1 MPISLSQLKIPTP
14 VYLQDVKQAISE
26 HELYGYVRLASE
38 HYGFELPDGV
48 SYLQMGRDFEGQA
61 TKAIEAFEV
70 DGADQ
75 AVTVDSDLVSRTCC
89 MFVVL
94 VAAHGRQSEL
104 GTLHD

>member
-1 MPISLSQLKIPTP
+1 MPISLSQLKIPAP
-14 VYLQDVKQAISE
+14 VYLQDVKQATSE

-48 SYLQMGRDFEGQA
+48 SYLQMGRDFEEQA
-61 TKAIEAFEV
+61 TKAI
-70 DGADQ
+70 GADE
-75 AVTVDSDLVSRTCC
+75 AVTVDSDLVSRTCG

>member
-1 MPISLSQLKIPTP
+1 MPISLSQLKIPAP
-14 VYLQDVKQAISE
+14 VYLQDVKQATSE

-48 SYLQMGRDFEGQA
+48 SYLQMGRDFEEQA
-61 TKAIEAFEV
+61 TKAIEV
-70 DGADQ
+70 DGADE
-75 AVTVDSDLVSRTCC
+75 AVTVDSDLVSRTCG